1 MSTKERFLAAVDVIN
16 SIPYDGTFEPSQEMM
31 LKLYAYEMQ
40 GTEGPC
46 CEPKPYPWNL
56 TARAKWNAWS
66 SLGSMS
72 KEVAMEN
79 YIEELTKVIETMSYN
94 EKIAKFMSLMG
105 PFYEEVSS
113 YETDTQKEKGKW
125 FEKSI
130 SSTISDNY
138 NPPTILE
145 LYHMSRNVQETK
157 TSFLDPSTVE
167 ISGNFEFPENLP
179 ESYSNSPSTS
189 SSELSNFDLLSDL
202 SDAESPPATERHHLH
217 IFKNINAH
225 HNCPFLTEKDLLVL
239 TLMNLQSSMEGIL
252 EKLDNLH
259 MLAESANLADLE
271 MTNKHLECDNW
282 SLNLSGTAFAL
293 LWPVVVDLCFNAFR
307 K

>member
-1 MSTKERFLAAVDVIN
+1 MSTEAKFLAAVDVIN

-31 LKLYAYEMQ
+31 LKLYAFEMQ
-40 GTEGPC
+40 ATEGPC
-46 CEPKPYPWNL
+46 CEPKPYPWNIA
-56 TARAKWNAWS
+56 ARAKWNAWN
-66 SLGSMS
+66 SLESMS
-72 KEVAMEN
+72 KETAMES
-79 YIEELTKVIETMSYN
+79 YIEELTKVIETMSYS
-94 EKIAKFMSLMG
+94 EKIAKFMSLLG

-113 YETDTQKEKGKW
+113 CETDTQKEKGKW
-125 FEKSI
+125 SENSI
-130 SSTISDNY
+130 SSTISENY

-145 LYHMSRNVQETK
+145 LYHMSRNVQEAK
-157 TSFLDPSTVE
+157 TSFLDPSRVE

-202 SDAESPPATERHHLH
+202 SDAESPPATQRCALN

-259 MLAESANLADLE
+259 ILAESANLADLE
-271 MTNKHLECDNW
+271 MTNKHLEYDNW